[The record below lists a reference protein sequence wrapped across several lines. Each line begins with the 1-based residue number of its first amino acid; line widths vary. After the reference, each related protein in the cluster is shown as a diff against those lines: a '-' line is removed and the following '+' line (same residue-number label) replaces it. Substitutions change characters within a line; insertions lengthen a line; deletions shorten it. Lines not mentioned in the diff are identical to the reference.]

1 MEHVVAARDT
11 FETSISNEMSCVE
24 KTETS
29 LQDTTRTLTQRVDE
43 IVKETSSF
51 SSQLCDDTTSDLEN
65 RVLALE
71 NQGDAMLNAMS
82 NVRDE
87 TTSSGASLMKRVKD
101 HVENA
106 SKRVDISGR
115 TPCKTELSRQ
125 CVGQVSKIVSP
136 LPTQSLRVLH
146 RVGRDMLR
154 MGGKAPTVST
164 EKASTEKTTT
174 QKTTT
179 SKKKRKSDAS
189 NTKSTKK
196 RKSDPVVSV
205 LSENKNNVAPP
216 PPPRSTRKKKRRA
229 TVHTPQDIKKHA
241 AAVSSKKKRRA
252 SSIPLPTDENSTKK
266 WNTPKRRGSSKLRR
280 PSRRSLQ

>member
-1 MEHVVAARDT
+1 MG
-11 FETSISNEMSCVE
+11 ET
-24 KTETS
+24 TS
-29 LQDTTRTLTQRVDE
+29 FPT
-43 IVKETSSF
+43 
-51 SSQLCDDTTSDLEN
+51 QLCENTTSDLEN

-71 NQGDAMLNAMS
+71 NQGDAMLKAMS

-87 TTSSGASLMKRVKD
+87 TTSSSASLTKRVKD

-115 TPCKTELSRQ
+115 TPCKTELSRHS
-125 CVGQVSKIVSP
+125 VGQVSKIVSP

-154 MGGKAPTVST
+154 MTVS
-164 EKASTEKTTT
+164 SEKTSTQKTSTQKTST

-216 PPPRSTRKKKRRA
+216 PPRSTRKKKR
-229 TVHTPQDIKKHA
+229 
-241 AAVSSKKKRRA
+241 
-252 SSIPLPTDENSTKK
+252 
-266 WNTPKRRGSSKLRR
+266 
-280 PSRRSLQ
+280 

>member
-1 MEHVVAARDT
+1 
-11 FETSISNEMSCVE
+11 MSRVE

-29 LQDTTRTLTQRVDE
+29 LQDTTRTLTQRMDE
-43 IVKETSSF
+43 IVKETTSF
-51 SSQLCDDTTSDLEN
+51 STQLCENTTSDLEN

-71 NQGDAMLNAMS
+71 NQGDAMLKAMS

-87 TTSSGASLMKRVKD
+87 TTSSSASLTKRVKD

-115 TPCKTELSRQ
+115 TPCKTELSRHS
-125 CVGQVSKIVSP
+125 VGQVSKIVSP

-154 MGGKAPTVST
+154 MTVSSEKTST
-164 EKASTEKTTT
+164 EKASTQKTSTQKTST

-216 PPPRSTRKKKRRA
+216 PPRSTRKKKRRA

-241 AAVSSKKKRRA
+241 AAVSSKKKRRQRRA

>member
-1 MEHVVAARDT
+1 
-11 FETSISNEMSCVE
+11 
-24 KTETS
+24 
-29 LQDTTRTLTQRVDE
+29 
-43 IVKETSSF
+43 
-51 SSQLCDDTTSDLEN
+51 
-65 RVLALE
+65 
-71 NQGDAMLNAMS
+71 MLNAMS

-87 TTSSGASLMKRVKD
+87 TTSSGASLTKRVKD

-154 MGGKAPTVST
+154 MGGKDSAPTVSV
-164 EKASTEKTTT
+164 STEKTTT

-189 NTKSTKK
+189 NTSSSSSNKSTKK

-205 LSENKNNVAPP
+205 LSETKNNVAPP
-216 PPPRSTRKKKRRA
+216 RSTRKKRRA

-241 AAVSSKKKRRA
+241 AAASSKKKRRQRRA
-252 SSIPLPTDENSTKK
+252 SSIPLPGDENSTKK
-266 WNTPKRRGSSKLRR
+266 WNTPQRRGSSKLRR